1 MKNIVILYLETL
13 NENQVNTGMSF
24 YLPYE
29 LQSAAANKI
38 GTLKYVENDTAL
50 LNLPK
55 ENFVLTV
62 MSSNLFNNVYG
73 LTTIS
78 RISEM
83 MVDKNWNQYNN
94 LS

>member
-1 MKNIVILYLETL
+1 MP
-13 NENQVNTGMSF
+13 F
-24 YLPYE
+24 YLSYE

-38 GTLKYVENDTAL
+38 GTLKCVENDTAL
-50 LNLPK
+50 LNLAK
-55 ENFVLTV
+55 GNFVLTV
-62 MSSNLFNNVYG
+62 MSSNLSNNVYD

-83 MVDKNWNQYNN
+83 MVYKNWNQYNN